1 MPDTSSIPAPVLIA
15 GADGRGSALI
25 LFPRTDALPAA
36 WVGPA
41 ATAPEPR
48 DAAAL
53 LAAGRPCPL
62 LPEHGE
68 GWFGRPGLAGHRLG
82 ASHQAA
88 DGHQPGAG
96 AEPAAGRDWS
106 PLFRPGSMT
115 AEDGRIRID
124 AADPDA
130 GLGLVTEVEAVPG
143 GAVRARHTLTNLGPG
158 PYVVDQLEVV
168 FPLPSRVGEVL
179 DFTGRQTAERIP
191 QRHRLGDG
199 LWLREGR
206 RGHTGHDA
214 ATMVI
219 AGVPGLGFGAG
230 EAYGVHVAWSGNT
243 VHRVERVPSGLG
255 MAETDAGPRERMQPG
270 ITTIGGGELL
280 LPGEIA
286 LAQGESYAT
295 PWVYLAASQGGLDG
309 LAAQFHGYLRAQ
321 PAHPH
326 APRPVNLNVWEAV
339 YFRHDLDKLTAL
351 ADAAADLGAERFVL
365 DDGWF
370 QGRRDDR
377 AGLGDWWVDEDVWPG
392 GLHRLIDHVR
402 ARGLQFGLWIEPE
415 MVNPD
420 SELFRAHP
428 DWILSA
434 GHRRPPLQRHQLVL
448 DLTRP
453 PVREYL
459 RDRISALLSEYEI
472 AYIKWDCNR
481 DIIDAGSGAR
491 LGAPAAHE
499 QAQAVYQLLDEL
511 RARHP
516 QVEWESCAAGG
527 GRIDVA
533 MLEHVQR
540 VWTSDMTD
548 ALARQSIQRWT
559 GQLVPPEYLGAHV
572 AAPFSHQTGR
582 YMPMSLRGATA
593 LFGHFGVE
601 ADITR
606 TSPEDLAELAD
617 WIGLYKRHRGLIHSG
632 RMVRLDTPDDTAWMY
647 GVVATD
653 ASTALMSYVQ
663 LDEPRNDQ
671 PAALRVPGLDPAGRY
686 RITEVTP
693 GPRRP
698 RRPGLGEPR
707 SGGLEV
713 SARALTGIGLAIP
726 PQRPLTPVVVLID
739 RI

>member
-1 MPDTSSIPAPVLIA
+1 MTV
-15 GADGRGSALI
+15 
-25 LFPRTDALPAA
+25 
-36 WVGPA
+36 
-41 ATAPEPR
+41 
-48 DAAAL
+48 
-53 LAAGRPCPL
+53 
-62 LPEHGE
+62 E
-68 GWFGRPGLAGHRLG
+68 GDRA
-82 ASHQAA
+82 
-88 DGHQPGAG
+88 
-96 AEPAAGRDWS
+96 
-106 PLFRPGSMT
+106 
-115 AEDGRIRID
+115 RID

-143 GAVRARHTLTNLGPG
+143 GAVRARHTLTNLGAG

-219 AGVPGLGFGAG
+219 AGVPGLGFGSG

-295 PWVYLAASQGGLDG
+295 PWVYLAASQGGLDD

-321 PAHPH
+321 PAHPR

-402 ARGLQFGLWIEPE
+402 GRGLQFGLWIEPE

-453 PVREYL
+453 PVREV
-459 RDRISALLSEYEI
+459 SAGPDLSPAERVARSPTSSGTATGTSSTPAAEPGWERLPRTSRPKPVYS
-472 AYIKWDCNR
+472 AAGRVAGPGTGKWSGSR
-481 DIIDAGSGAR
+481 ARPAAAGSTW
-491 LGAPAAHE
+491 P
-499 QAQAVYQLLDEL
+499 
-511 RARHP
+511 
-516 QVEWESCAAGG
+516 
-527 GRIDVA
+527 

-548 ALARQSIQRWT
+548 ALARQSNPALDRPSGPRRSTSARTWRRRSPIRPAGT
-559 GQLVPPEYLGAHV
+559 CRCRSGARPPSSGTSA
-572 AAPFSHQTGR
+572 SK
-582 YMPMSLRGATA
+582 
-593 LFGHFGVE
+593 

-606 TSPEDLAELAD
+606 DLA
-617 WIGLYKRHRGLIHSG
+617 RGPG
-632 RMVRLDTPDDTAWMY
+632 RTGRLDRVVQAAPRAHPLRPHGPGWTLPTTPRGCTAWSRR
-647 GVVATD
+647 TPRPR
-653 ASTALMSYVQ
+653 LMSYVQ

-671 PAALRVPGLDPAGRY
+671 PTALRVPGLDPAGRY
-686 RITEVTP
+686 RITDVTP
-693 GPRRP
+693 GPRLP
-698 RRPGLGEPR
+698 RRPR
-707 SGGLEV
+707 
-713 SARALTGIGLAIP
+713 ARPAAVRGP
-726 PQRPLTPVVVLID
+726 
-739 RI
+739 